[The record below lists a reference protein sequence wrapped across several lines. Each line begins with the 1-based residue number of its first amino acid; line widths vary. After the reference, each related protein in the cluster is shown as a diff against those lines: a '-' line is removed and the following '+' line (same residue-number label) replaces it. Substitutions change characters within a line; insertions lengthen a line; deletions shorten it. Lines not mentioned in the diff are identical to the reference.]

1 MSLFLRDSVCGV
13 RNPAQ
18 KAGNL
23 QITSSESEF
32 TEKDTVDRIRIQ
44 KKLVLPSNNVYK
56 ITLFSL
62 RNSERHTLIF
72 SPIYLNGTVPDVVAE
87 PLQPCQNRLQHKP
100 KLEGEKDSYQAKKL
114 MR

>member
-72 SPIYLNGTVPDVVAE
+72 SP
-87 PLQPCQNRLQHKP
+87 
-100 KLEGEKDSYQAKKL
+100 
-114 MR
+114 